1 MKRTDE
7 LARENEALRDR
18 LSRLSEASLR
28 INESLDFDTVLQG
41 VLDNACS
48 LTGARYGVIT
58 LFDDTGAMGDFLAH
72 GLTGEQAQQL
82 WELPEGLMFFEYLSR
97 ITGPLRVGDFA
108 GHTRSLGL
116 PEFHPPVTVS
126 SFLAAPV
133 RHRGESVGN
142 IYVAKGEP
150 GQEFSPEDEETLVM
164 FAAQAAMVI
173 ANARRYRDEQ
183 RARTDLETL
192 INTSPVGV
200 VVFDARTGAPVSIN
214 REAMRMVDGLRK
226 PDQSP
231 EELIQVV
238 AVRRADGREIF
249 LEEFPLA
256 QVLRASETVRAEGDS
271 VAGARRPV
279 DYNTGERHAH
289 QLGGWRG

>member
-28 INESLDFDTVLQG
+28 INESLDFDTVLQE

-116 PEFHPPVTVS
+116 PEFHPPPLGFIRFDQT
-126 SFLAAPV
+126 LLG
-133 RHRGESVGN
+133 RHQNKSQQVPSLPSWRRG
-142 IYVAKGEP
+142 
-150 GQEFSPEDEETLVM
+150 
-164 FAAQAAMVI
+164 
-173 ANARRYRDEQ
+173 
-183 RARTDLETL
+183 
-192 INTSPVGV
+192 
-200 VVFDARTGAPVSIN
+200 
-214 REAMRMVDGLRK
+214 
-226 PDQSP
+226 
-231 EELIQVV
+231 
-238 AVRRADGREIF
+238 
-249 LEEFPLA
+249 
-256 QVLRASETVRAEGDS
+256 
-271 VAGARRPV
+271 
-279 DYNTGERHAH
+279 
-289 QLGGWRG
+289 